1 MKKRIAWILVLGIV
15 LLLCSCGKP
24 ETESRL
30 PYLGSDITDS
40 ESSPLPSPND
50 NNIVDDSKNET
61 EKNGSLSLL
70 CMPQSNIQGCTTD
83 NGYYY
88 FSKED
93 ERLSDGRFATH
104 LMYMD
109 FAARQEIYLCSNAA
123 CTHNT
128 VDCASVFLIDDFPL
142 FSTLLYVW
150 NSNLYIM
157 SKEQDHDGTVSMG
170 MFGGNGNAVE
180 SKPTTIYRAN
190 LDGTDRNKVY
200 TFDSTVTV
208 EDFVVGDD
216 SGLYFITKRLT
227 TQQSSGNSYQTSSE
241 RKLIYLDLTAKTE
254 TVICSMDFGDN
265 ISWDV
270 IGCSDHFLVLCGID
284 FGREVSSEEMHADNN
299 SIYDDSYDVFATL
312 NIDNCSLNEIYRV
325 YAPKA
330 RSYVVDGNKLYFSV
344 IGDGSITSVDLRS
357 GEQKELCKI
366 AQDFIWGMVGDKLY
380 TRDSSDY
387 TYYFIDVNTGEISHS
402 GLVNKS
408 LGWSLEIITETDD
421 QVLTI
426 YDYDATSRGGGSYS
440 INGYKYALIS
450 KDDLFAGRD
459 NFIPISMIGTGM

>member
-1 MKKRIAWILVLGIV
+1 MKKLITLILALGI
-15 LLLCSCGKP
+15 LLSLCACEKNVSEGNDP
-24 ETESRL
+24 NSGDNA
-30 PYLGSDITDS
+30 PMASNDG
-40 ESSPLPSPND
+40 ESSVGRSEN
-50 NNIVDDSKNET
+50 KT
-61 EKNGSLSLL
+61 QNGSLSLL
-70 CMPQSNIQGCTTD
+70 CMPQENIEGCTTD

-88 FSKED
+88 LSNEVG
-93 ERLSDGRFATH
+93 RLSDGRLATH

-109 FAARQEIYLCSNAA
+109 FATRQEIYLCNNAA

-128 VDCASVFLIDDFPL
+128 IDCTSVFSTDDFTL
-142 FSTLLYVW
+142 NFTLLFVW
-150 NSNLYIM
+150 NNNLYII
-157 SKEQDHDGTVSMG
+157 SKEQDHDGSAAIG
-170 MFGGNGNAVE
+170 ALGGSSNAVE

-190 LDGTDRNKVY
+190 LDGTNRNKVY

-208 EDFVVGDD
+208 EDFVVGDVN
-216 SGLYFITKRLT
+216 GLYFITKKLT
-227 TQQSSGNSYQTSSE
+227 VRQSNGNSYTTSSE
-241 RKLIYLDLTAKTE
+241 RKLVYLDLSAKTE
-254 TVICSMDFGDN
+254 TAICSMDFGDN

-270 IGCSDHFLVLCGID
+270 IGCSDCSLVLYGID
-284 FGREVSSEEMHADNN
+284 FGRDISPEEIHEDNTT
-299 SIYDDSYDVFATL
+299 IYDNSYDVFATL
-312 NIDNCSLNEIYRV
+312 DIGNGTLKEFYRV

-330 RSYVVDGNKLYFSV
+330 RNYVVDENKLYFSV
-344 IGDGSITSVDLRS
+344 IGDGSITSVDLRN

-366 AQDFIWGMVGDKLY
+366 SQDSIWGMVGGKLY

-408 LGWSLEIITETDD
+408 LGWSLDVIAEAGD

-426 YDYDATSRGGGSYS
+426 YDYDATAKGDGSYS

>member
-1 MKKRIAWILVLGIV
+1 MKKLIAIMLVLGM
-15 LLLCSCGKP
+15 LFSLCACEQSAPEGNVPNSSGNTPAASANGGSSEDKSKNKTAP
-24 ETESRL
+24 ET
-30 PYLGSDITDS
+30 I
-40 ESSPLPSPND
+40 
-50 NNIVDDSKNET
+50 
-61 EKNGSLSLL
+61 KNGSLSLL
-70 CMPQSNIQGCTTD
+70 CRLESNITGCTTD

-88 FSKED
+88 LSNEVG
-93 ERLSDGRFATH
+93 RLSDGQLATH

-109 FAARQEIYLCSNAA
+109 FVTRQEIYLCNNAA

-128 VDCASVFLIDDFPL
+128 VDCTSVFLTDDFPPY
-142 FSTLLYVW
+142 STLLFVW

-157 SKEQDHDGTVSMG
+157 SKEQDSDGSVSVG
-170 MFGGNGNAVE
+170 VFGGNGNAVE
-180 SKPTTIYRAN
+180 SKATTIYRAN

-208 EDFVVGDD
+208 EDFVVGDIG
-216 SGLYFITKRLT
+216 GLYFITKKLA
-227 TQQSSGNSYQTSSE
+227 TQQSNGNGYQTSSE
-241 RKLIYLDLTAKTE
+241 RKLIYLDLSAKTQ
-254 TVICSMDFGDN
+254 TAICSMDFGDN
-265 ISWDV
+265 ISWDI
-270 IGCSDHFLVLCGID
+270 IGCSDHSLVLYGID
-284 FGREVSSEEMHADNN
+284 FGRDISPEEMHKENTT
-299 SIYDDSYDVFATL
+299 IFDDSYDVFAILDVDSGTL
-312 NIDNCSLNEIYRV
+312 KEIYRV

-330 RSYVVDGNKLYFSV
+330 RGFEVDGDKLFFSV

-366 AQDFIWGMVGDKLY
+366 SQDSIWGIVGDKLY

-408 LGWSLEIITETDD
+408 LGWSLDIIAEAGD

-426 YDYDATSRGGGSYS
+426 YDHDATARGDGSYS

-450 KDDLFAGRD
+450 KDDLCAGRN
-459 NFIPISMIGTGM
+459 NFIPISMAGSGM